1 MDYKTGN
8 SFSPAEQF
16 SDLQLVCYQ
25 LGLAFNTDGSTTA
38 LTGPRPKVSRAEL
51 FFVKDQ
57 PAPAGT
63 ATRVESYYQP
73 ALMEGGAVTSTGF
86 AARYYIPHMSSLFK
100 MQLPSE
106 APDGI
111 PEEVWHDLLAGAQE
125 GTLWALT
132 MLARVFYAAAAKQA
146 DHIVA
151 HPTDA
156 HRGVCRHK
164 QVCAACNE
172 AMATVFET
180 EWE

>member
-1 MDYKTGN
+1 
-8 SFSPAEQF
+8 
-16 SDLQLVCYQ
+16 
-25 LGLAFNTDGSTTA
+25 
-38 LTGPRPKVSRAEL
+38 
-51 FFVKDQ
+51 
-57 PAPAGT
+57 
-63 ATRVESYYQP
+63 
-73 ALMEGGAVTSTGF
+73 MEGGAATDTGF
-86 AARYYIPHMSSLFK
+86 AARYYMPHMSSLFK
-100 MQLPSE
+100 MQLPSK
-106 APDGI
+106 APDGV

-132 MLARVFYAAAAKQA
+132 MLARVFYVAAAKQA

-156 HRGVCRHK
+156 HRGACRHK